1 MKKIVL
7 LFFIYSS
14 FAMAEQNIF
23 PVHEVQNLLGYGQLE
38 FLKPN
43 KKNIF
48 MRYTM
53 KNKGIKTY
61 SLQDGCYQKDK
72 VDNCVSEM
80 VYLESSPDGKYSI
93 FMHIEGGMVEDLEEN
108 SSHYHETNNILIL
121 NHKSGCL
128 VMAPSKDYVN
138 WKGKHTL
145 SDGDGDRDIDLNKY
159 FRGIPI
165 FYRNNKLDAENYYGV
180 DNVNS
185 CRKFQL

>member
-1 MKKIVL
+1 
-7 LFFIYSS
+7 
-14 FAMAEQNIF
+14 MAEQNIF
-23 PVHEVQNLLGYGQLE
+23 PVREVQNLLGYGQLE

-53 KNKGIKTY
+53 KNKVIETY
-61 SLQDGCYQKDK
+61 SLHDDCYQKDK

-93 FMHIEGGMVEDLEEN
+93 LMHIDGGMVEDLEEN

-128 VMAPSKDYVN
+128 VMAPPKYYVN
-138 WKGKHTL
+138 WKKGNTL
-145 SDGDGDRDIDLNKY
+145 SDGDVDIDLDKY
-159 FRGIPI
+159 FREIPI
-165 FYRNNKLDAENYYGV
+165 FYRNNKLDAEDYYGV